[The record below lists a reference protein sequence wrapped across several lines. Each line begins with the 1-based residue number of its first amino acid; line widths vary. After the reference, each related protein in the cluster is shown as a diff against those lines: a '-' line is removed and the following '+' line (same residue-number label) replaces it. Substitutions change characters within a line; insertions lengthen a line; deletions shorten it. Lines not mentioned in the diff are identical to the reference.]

1 MHTLPPGTKAM
12 IFAAGL
18 GTRLKPFTD
27 HHPKALALVNGKPLL
42 QRNIEYLK
50 QFGISDFVIN
60 VHHFADQI
68 IQFLN
73 DHQHFGCTIQLSNE
87 QPEPLETGGGLK
99 HAEPLLQTH
108 QPFLVMNADIL
119 TNLDISRL
127 YEAHRRSRVLATLAI
142 THRVS
147 SRYLLYDGQNRLVG
161 WKNTQTEETRMSIP
175 HPHPI
180 MGSFSGIQ
188 VMDPLLLKKI
198 NRTGK
203 FSIMDVYLE
212 LAKSGLIQVFNHTGD
227 VVIDVG
233 KPDAI
238 GKAEQI
244 FL

>member
-1 MHTLPPGTKAM
+1 MKTLPPGTMAM

-27 HHPKALALVNGKPLL
+27 NHPKALANVNGKPLL

-50 QFGISDFVIN
+50 GFGITEIVIN

-68 IQFLN
+68 IRFLDEN
-73 DHQHFGCTIQLSNE
+73 RQFGCTIHVSNE

-99 HAEPLLQTH
+99 HAEQLLKTDK
-108 QPFLVMNADIL
+108 PFIVMNADIL
-119 TNLDISRL
+119 TNLDLSKL
-127 YEAHRRSRVLATLAI
+127 YEAHVRSKKLATLAI
-142 THRVS
+142 TGRAS
-147 SRYLLYDGQNRLVG
+147 SRQLLYDGQNRLVG
-161 WKNTQTEETRMSIP
+161 WKNIQTGETRMSME

-188 VMDPLLLKKI
+188 VIEPALLKKI

-212 LAKSGLIQVFNHTGD
+212 EAKSGQIQVFDHGKD
-227 VVIDVG
+227 MVLDVG
-233 KPDAI
+233 KPDALL
-238 GKAEQI
+238 KAEQL
-244 FL
+244 FP